1 MTEADHIQLLWSGE
15 WLLWQALTAGLSLVV
30 LVWWIYRREIR
41 KGTSGHLRWVLPGL
55 RSLALLG
62 LALTLA
68 GPVLR
73 LQKEEGN
80 RGRITVFLDSSQSM
94 DLTDKALGPG
104 RKILLAREHGF
115 LPEGSNLVDFRIHQ
129 ASRELKV
136 LAQLLREQESSGL
149 TNQNPKQIREII
161 FSVIKSLEGTV
172 SKIKEPTKENFLLE
186 EVWFNL
192 HGDHW

>member
-172 SKIKEPTKENFLLE
+172 SKIKETTKENFLLE